1 MTATLQLLVLVMSAF
16 AFAWYVLKRDKR
28 EHPAP
33 KESQQSI
40 YFPEHRS
47 VDAHDRRGRRHVAT
61 LDRRL
66 NVFFS

>member
-1 MTATLQLLVLVMSAF
+1 MTATLQLLVLVISAF

-40 YFPEHRS
+40 YFPEQRTGDEHDHRGAAMS
-47 VDAHDRRGRRHVAT
+47 Q
-61 LDRRL
+61 L
-66 NVFFS
+66 